1 MLGAI
6 QENRT
11 LFMVIGVIIIF
22 AFVLLLFIPS
32 GNPPGV
38 TDENRAKFACELLCK
53 GAVQQDRDLSK
64 GPCLSTEIGDTWELS
79 DWVCDI
85 AHNPREPEDNQPGNQ
100 CPEFG
105 VTATH
110 FVEFT
115 PDCGFIRVV

>member
-1 MLGAI
+1 MIGGIDSRVVAIAAIIMVAVLG
-6 QENRT
+6 
-11 LFMVIGVIIIF
+11 IIIF
-22 AFVLLLFIPS
+22 MPM

-53 GAVQQDRDLSK
+53 GALQQGRDLSN
-64 GPCLSTEIGDTWELS
+64 GPCLSTEIGDVWELS

-85 AHNPREPEDNQPGNQ
+85 AHDPREPEDNQPGNQ
-100 CPEFG
+100 CPDFG

-115 PDCGFIRVV
+115 PDCRFIRLV